1 MKTKKFAKSVL
12 HVQSFRLPYKSS
24 CFLYYYFL
32 VSINHQCHGSSSS
45 LIALSCKA
53 ILEMRQFDWKR
64 ATKMTSSGTHG
75 EFPYWKTVFSPCTL
89 TFEAV
94 DGIPWCCRS
103 NKTFTVVSLTLC
115 VLSSFTRKFWVSSAW
130 MKSCS
135 VTIQMKSHLTYGYFR
150 SLLSISCINRF
161 WILESV
167 NKILLVWPLL
177 GIISLALGKYSY
189 IAMQGNY
196 FYYFI
201 STQVYLSGASTE
213 WHHRKNAW
221 KIQRTW

>member
-1 MKTKKFAKSVL
+1 MKTKKSAKSVL
-12 HVQSFRLPYKSS
+12 HVQSFRFRYKSS

-32 VSINHQCHGSSSS
+32 VSIDHQCHGSSSS
-45 LIALSCKA
+45 LIALSYKT

-64 ATKMTSSGTHG
+64 AIKMTSSGTHG

-115 VLSSFTRKFWVSSAW
+115 VLLSFTNKFRVSSAW

-135 VTIQMKSHLTYGYFR
+135 VTIQMKSHQQYGYFR
-150 SLLSISCINRF
+150 LVLSISCTNRF
-161 WILESV
+161 WFL
-167 NKILLVWPLL
+167 
-177 GIISLALGKYSY
+177 SLKTKSC
-189 IAMQGNY
+189 
-196 FYYFI
+196 
-201 STQVYLSGASTE
+201 
-213 WHHRKNAW
+213 
-221 KIQRTW
+221 